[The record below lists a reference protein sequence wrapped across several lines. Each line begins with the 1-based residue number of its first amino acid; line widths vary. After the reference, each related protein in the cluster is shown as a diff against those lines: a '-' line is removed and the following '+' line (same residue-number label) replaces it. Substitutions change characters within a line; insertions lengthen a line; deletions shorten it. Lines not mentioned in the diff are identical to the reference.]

1 MNDEKTDVWYYV
13 IVQNPETPHSEI
25 LGYTDE
31 KTEIT
36 FIPAFQS
43 KEIAQQCFMIMPK
56 DIMKEKYEAQ
66 AIIAEDLAAH
76 AGKTGHEVFLLDD
89 RGKVLEK
96 II

>member
-1 MNDEKTDVWYYV
+1 MNSPKKDTWYYI
-13 IVQNPETPHSEI
+13 IVQNPDTPFSEI

-31 KTEIT
+31 ETRAT

-56 DIMKEKYEAQ
+56 NIMKEKYEAQ
-66 AIIAEDLAAH
+66 AIIFEDLMTH
-76 AGKTGHEVFLLDD
+76 AESTGHEVFLMDD
-89 RGKVLEK
+89 RGKILEK